1 MHDSPLLEMR
11 FVGANRVKAT
21 TLMKVL
27 FGMVQVDA
35 GRIVFRG
42 TELSGHDP
50 KRAIALGTDM
60 VHPAVDRLRVLDCRK
75 GRLHKQRK
83 F

>member
-1 MHDSPLLEMR
+1 
-11 FVGANRVKAT
+11 
-21 TLMKVL
+21 MKVL

-50 KRAIALGTDM
+50 KRAIAQGTDM
-60 VHPAVDRLRVLDCRK
+60 VHPAVDRLRVLDCR
-75 GRLHKQRK
+75 
-83 F
+83 

>member
-1 MHDSPLLEMR
+1 LHRFFRLLGEK
-11 FVGANRVKAT
+11 GSQKT

-27 FGMVQVDA
+27 FGIVQVDA

-50 KRAIALGTDM
+50 KRAIAQGTDM
-60 VHPAVDRLRVLDCRK
+60 VHPAGDRLRVLDCR
-75 GRLHKQRK
+75 
-83 F
+83 